1 MKNFKLISATDDT
14 ENSKKPLVVLMH
26 GYGSDARDL
35 AGLFPAL
42 PDELDYFSIQAP
54 IAMPFGGYTWFNVSP
69 NAKGTLEFRGEADE
83 VTQVV
88 GELAEFIEFL
98 RKNHSSV
105 SLLGFSMGM
114 IMATSLMRTFP
125 ERYASVVGLSGF
137 VIDRDFPKD
146 KELKNKKFPFFW
158 GRDVEDEVIE
168 KEYIDFTVPWLNEHT
183 NLMKV
188 MYQNIGHSISPAEV
202 KHVGEFLQHY
212 SK

>member
-1 MKNFKLISATDDT
+1 MKDFKTIFASEDIKDS
-14 ENSKKPLVVLMH
+14 EKPLVILMH
-26 GYGSDARDL
+26 GYGSDAQDL

-42 PDELDYFSIQAP
+42 PNDLDYVSIQAP
-54 IAMPFGGYTWFNVSP
+54 IAMPFGGHTWFNVSP
-69 NAKGTLEFRGEADE
+69 NAKGTLEFRGAKDE

-88 GELAEFIEFL
+88 GELAEFIESL

-114 IMATSLMRTFP
+114 IMATSLMRTYP

-146 KELKNKKFPFFW
+146 KELENKKFPFFW
-158 GRDVEDEVIE
+158 GRDTEDEVIE

-188 MYQNIGHSISPAEV
+188 MYQNIGHSISPAEI